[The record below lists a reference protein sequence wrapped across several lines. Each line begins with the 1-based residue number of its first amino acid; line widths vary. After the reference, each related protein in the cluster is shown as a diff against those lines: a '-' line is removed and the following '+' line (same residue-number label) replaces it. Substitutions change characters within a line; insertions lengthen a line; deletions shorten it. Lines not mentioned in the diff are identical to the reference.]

1 MGSVLGPVAG
11 QTLEVELFQSEE
23 AKTSSSSSC
32 PGKTGN
38 AFELTTQI
46 LMEN

>member
-23 AKTSSSSSC
+23 AKTSSSSC

-46 LMEN
+46 LMEK